1 MKENYRKLG
10 ENMSHGL
17 DFPNGKSGDN
27 KRICSN
33 LTVFALKVKGVRPE
47 QMSLTARSARRLY
60 KTPPTRLTNPLVMLG
75 IVLAIPNPC
84 DNKGIRNESEL

>member
-1 MKENYRKLG
+1 MRANYRMLG
-10 ENMSHGL
+10 ENISHGL
-17 DFPNGKSGDN
+17 DFPNGKSGYN

-33 LTVFALKVKGVRPE
+33 LTVFALKVKGVRLE
-47 QMSLTARSARRLY
+47 QMSLTARPARKLY

-84 DNKGIRNESEL
+84 DNKGMRNESEL